1 MMCRFIRG
9 GINVKRIFAILLAI
23 GIVIS
28 IIPSFAVT
36 ANAADRLGTPPY
48 PLIEYGYTTET
59 PAGTIRY
66 ISQVRT
72 NPLFISAYWPDVP
85 FGEYKFP
92 ETECCTASISMALS
106 YVGINKTPDAILK
119 AHYGTTYWIG
129 WGAEWNSTSVITGM
143 NNYISGNGKYSPVI
157 IHLPN
162 YSSDGHYVILAGKV
176 SDTVYKVVD
185 PWYSGVWEITI
196 NGTSAVYTQPS
207 NGGTI
212 YDKID
217 QIYQYYNPSA
227 SICDHKSYTGCGICK
242 DCGKKYEYTLNYI
255 DAGIYTVTNSFV
267 PRKDE
272 PYDSAQAD
280 ETTTIKK
287 GTVTVTASLTNAY
300 KNKWYQIS
308 YQSGGKEQ
316 TGYVYSSYLKLNKTL
331 AQEYEVSITSPGRI
345 VPRAALPVSGTVTS
359 KHYPLD
365 SIQAYLDGSLYATWT
380 ASDSTTMSMQL
391 QPTDI
396 NWKLD
401 FAAQAVGKH
410 TLTLKAKDKKHSAY
424 VNVIDHVFYTETDS
438 APTQYY
444 TVTFNANGGS
454 CSTSSVS
461 VEDGNEIGSLPTPT
475 RTGYQFKG
483 WYTDAEGGTRV
494 YASTIVSGN
503 RTIYAQWS
511 PIYYTVEFV
520 GRTPRGEII
529 DLWKEPASI
538 PYGGTLKQ
546 SDFPIFL
553 CSGVTL
559 TGWYTDPTGGTQIT
573 TDTPIT
579 SNMTL
584 YPHWQGDTITV
595 TFDANG
601 GEVAVKNKKVV
612 YGEAYGEL
620 PVPIRSGYTFTGWL
634 YTRLD
639 RYMVDSNSTVEDS
652 LDHKLQAT
660 WTKTVYK
667 VEGGVI
673 YFDHT
678 TGLITGADQKI
689 TAAVIPEEIEGT
701 PVIGIGP
708 EAFSACQDLA
718 KIVLPDT
725 LKSIAAEAFRGCSSL
740 TEIVIPASVTE
751 IGEDAFRACYSLKA
765 IHVDE
770 ANPVYASEDGV
781 LLNKEK
787 TILIYCPAEKVSG
800 YTRYSIPEG
809 VLRIQERALY
819 DCTKMGSL
827 FIPASVT
834 SIEEDAL
841 PGCSVEVS
849 AENANYSS
857 INGVLFNYDQ
867 TKLLYYPRRYT
878 GAYHVPDGVEVIGA
892 SAFKWGKL
900 TTVVLPE
907 SLIRIEDYAFAYSS
921 KMKSITIPQNV
932 ISIGNYA
939 FEPYIYSSYSGISEV
954 YFEGAAPV
962 LGEYAFG
969 ISKGEQKLA
978 TLYYR
983 DWMQGWNALSYEG
996 YPTQVYESRYAVG
1009 DGYLYYSPIC
1019 GQIVGC
1025 DENLTKGTIPARIGE
1040 VEIVSISE
1048 TAFQNHAKLE
1058 QLTIPVTVTAIPDEA
1073 FAGSVLQ
1080 KIVYEG
1086 TMQEWLSINESS
1098 GFHCAEKILIQCA
1111 DGTIPSDAVYAGTCG
1126 DDLWWFYSEDGTLHI
1141 EGSGAMQDYATSS
1154 DSSAEYPPWKF
1165 LYSEITAVVFSGNIT
1180 YIGQAA
1186 FQWNQRITSVSL
1198 PDSCVEIGRSAF
1210 EGCVNLA
1217 SIRFLDSVE
1226 IIGYRSFAGCRALTS
1241 LEIPKTAKE
1250 IRVGA
1255 FEGCSNLQK
1264 IILPAAPRLRY
1275 ACFFNIAPNAEVL
1288 FDGTSAQWSQTA
1300 TCAPES
1306 CVNNDTIIHCSNR
1319 DLDISIQAM
1328 GLCGE
1333 TVEWFL
1339 NSEGTLQITGE
1350 GPMVSTRQFTSG
1362 SRTDVT
1368 CSWYGLGTQIKEVVI
1383 DEGVT
1388 SISRNAFTDCGRII
1402 SIEIPKSIK
1411 VIESRAFYFCTNLTS
1426 VIFPNA
1432 EIELEDEVFLLCTE
1446 LATVTIPYG
1455 LTKIG
1460 ARAFSDCGKI
1470 TTISLPESVTSI
1482 GDEAFYGCEGLNQV
1496 ELPDSLET
1504 IGERAFAQSALE
1516 SLHIPKGV
1524 KVMERTFDGCDTLKE
1539 LTVDSENC
1547 TFFAADGV
1555 LYNKDTMTLILAPH
1569 RYATDHLIVPE
1580 GVVAVAAEALANCWS
1595 ISEITLPTTLEEVGS
1610 KAFAGC
1616 EWLHYVNFSGGP
1628 PRIAQDAFTDVTAD
1642 ATYPPDDGR
1651 WTEADMQ
1658 NYGGELQWEPYY
1670 VFIAEG
1676 TCGENLFWKLDSRG
1690 RMRIWGT
1697 GEMER
1702 YNEGETPWFSY
1713 RNSIRSVIFE
1723 EGVETVCRFAFYK
1736 CIYLSEICLP
1746 ESLISIGWSAFY
1758 GTNIETLNLPANLR
1772 TLDADA
1778 FGYCLRLKSVTIPS
1792 GSLQQEKYV
1801 TNYPFRFCSS
1811 LQEIHFLGDALEKPK
1826 ELVKYFSPS
1835 ESDYIYLK
1843 VSMYY
1848 PTGNVTWT
1856 QELIEKNLHENITW
1870 VPVEENGNPR
1880 TDSLSWYFIPEEGRL
1895 VVWGAG
1901 EMENYSASTPAPWHK
1916 YADAIK
1922 NVTISKGVTSVGN
1935 YAFYNCA
1942 SLENAVLCENVQKVG
1957 SHAFDGCTALQ
1968 KISFSGDAPV
1978 ISENAFTRVTATG
1991 YYTDGNATWTSE
2003 KTKNYGG
2010 TITWHSGQIFGDSIF
2025 WSLNDA
2031 GELRVWGIGEMP
2043 DGSNTTV
2050 WQYYAPWYEKRDS
2063 IRTLL
2068 IEEGIT
2074 YISSTAFSG
2083 CENLKSV
2090 TIPSTLTELGRMAF
2104 VSCSAIDSIYISDL
2118 RAWCAIR
2125 LRCDMEDLYDRYD
2138 EYQISRIYEE
2148 AYPHIRE
2155 HRIYYG
2161 IIYLNGVPLNEIEI
2175 PKGIEEVR
2183 PFAFTQCSATKV
2195 TIPDSVQ
2202 VIRDYA
2208 FSNCHLLEKVDLGN
2222 GVTELGLGTF
2232 SGCYNLK
2239 NISLPLSLS
2248 TIGANALELSGLT
2261 MLTIPDSV
2269 VGIGSYAFWCSDLT
2283 EIVIGAGVQKIGK
2296 FAFSGCDDLKSI
2308 VVKEG
2313 NTAFFAD
2320 SRSVLYDAGQANL
2333 IHCPGQ
2339 LQGEYVIPETVTNI
2353 EDEAFTYCMGI
2364 NRIVFRGSAPTIG
2377 KGSFRGVSAK
2387 VYYPSND
2394 ATWTEDARKNYGG
2407 TLEWIAFDL
2416 VGYEDAAFGFC
2427 GEELNWILTSDG
2439 ELVIRGTGKMD
2450 SYPNA
2455 EDVPWAQYRAEI
2467 KKVTLPDG
2475 VTNIGKNAFF
2485 CCENLT
2491 TIALPASVNEIESFA
2506 FEGCTALAAATYKGG
2521 INQWNAV
2528 AIAEGNTALQDV
2540 IALSCAHANK
2550 NEVAA
2555 KAPDCLC
2562 TGNNQYYTCM
2572 DCGMVFKADG
2582 VTETTVEAETLSALG
2597 HDTVTDPAVPA
2608 TCEATGLT
2616 EGSHCSRCDY
2626 KVEQKETPI
2635 DPNNHVGPSHYDHD
2649 GQHHWTVCDA
2659 CGGKSSAE
2667 DEHSYG
2673 EDNTCAICGYLRG
2686 FAVSGTVESFLDENG
2701 SVTLSLINGGEVKY
2715 TTSVTGNTAHYCFDT
2730 VAPAAYTL
2738 RVEKAGHVMR
2748 TYEITVTDTGVEQ
2761 DAKICPHG
2769 DIDGDGE
2776 TGMLDMIRLY
2786 NHINE
2791 TEELTDYAYLCADVD
2806 GDGEVGMLDMIRLY
2820 GHINETE
2827 PLY

>member
-1 MMCRFIRG
+1 MQ
-9 GINVKRIFAILLAI
+9 KRLLALLLAVAIIVTLMPSLLLHTEAAEYSQAILAINWGNIQSVGHQAPKGQACACYGLAYCRTI
-23 GIVIS
+23 LDGKVHYYS
-28 IIPSFAVT
+28 EYSSGTNEYNAYCSWWLGQYNGFFPSDKSDAY
-36 ANAADRLGTPPY
+36 RRIY
-48 PLIEYGYTTET
+48 SE
-59 PAGTIRY
+59 
-66 ISQVRT
+66 
-72 NPLFISAYWPDVP
+72 ISA
-85 FGEYKFP
+85 GR
-92 ETECCTASISMALS
+92 
-106 YVGINKTPDAILK
+106 
-119 AHYGTTYWIG
+119 
-129 WGAEWNSTSVITGM
+129 
-143 NNYISGNGKYSPVI
+143 PVVVKVKGVR
-157 IHLPN
+157 
-162 YSSDGHYVILAGKV
+162 SSHHYVTIVGFENVA
-176 SDTVYKVVD
+176 SDA
-185 PWYSGVWEITI
+185 SL
-196 NGTSAVYTQPS
+196 
-207 NGGTI
+207 
-212 YDKID
+212 
-217 QIYQYYNPSA
+217 SA
-227 SICDHKSYTGCGICK
+227 SNFLIIDPCASSFVAENLAAVGYDLKIEDGVYQVEYDTSGAVAPFESVKSFCDHKSYTGCGICK
-242 DCGKKYEYTLNYI
+242 DCGKKYEYTLNYM

-308 YQSGGKEQ
+308 YQTGGKEQ
-316 TGYVYSSYLKLNKTL
+316 TGYVYSSYLKLNKAL

-365 SIQAYLDGSLYATWT
+365 SVQAYLDGSLYATWT

-503 RTIYAQWS
+503 RTVYAQWM

-520 GRTPRGEII
+520 GRTPKGAII
-529 DLWKEPASI
+529 DLWKEPTSV
-538 PYGGTLKQ
+538 PHGGTLKQ

-595 TFDANG
+595 SFDANG
-601 GEVAVKNKKVV
+601 GEVAVKNKQVV

-620 PVPIRSGYTFTGWL
+620 PVPIRSGYSFTGWL

-708 EAFSACQDLA
+708 KAFSSCQDLA

-751 IGEDAFRACYSLKA
+751 IGKDAFRACYSLKA

-770 ANPVYASEDGV
+770 SNPVYASEDGV
-781 LLNKEK
+781 LMNKGK

-800 YTRYSIPEG
+800 YARYSIPEG
-809 VLRIQERALY
+809 VLRIQEQALY
-819 DCTKMGSL
+819 DCTEMGSL

-900 TTVVLPE
+900 TTVVLPD

-932 ISIGNYA
+932 VSIGDYA

-978 TLYYR
+978 MLYYR
-983 DWMQGWNALSYEG
+983 DWMQGWNAPSYEG

-1009 DGYLYYSPIC
+1009 DGYLYYSPIR

-1025 DENLTKGTIPARIGE
+1025 DENLTKVTIPARIGE

-1073 FAGSVLQ
+1073 FAGSALQ
-1080 KIVYEG
+1080 EIVYEG
-1086 TMQEWLSINESS
+1086 TMQEWLSINESN
-1098 GFHCAEKILIQCA
+1098 GFHCAERILIQCT

-1126 DDLWWFYSEDGTLHI
+1126 DDLRWFYLEDGTLHI

-1154 DSSAEYPPWKF
+1154 DNSAEYPPWEF

-1186 FQWNQRITSVSL
+1186 FQWNRRITSVSL

-1217 SIRFLDSVE
+1217 SIRFPDSVE
-1226 IIGYRSFAGCRALTS
+1226 IIGYRSFAGCKALTS
-1241 LEIPKTAKE
+1241 LEIQKTAKE

-1300 TCAPES
+1300 KCAPES

-1350 GPMVSTRQFTSG
+1350 GPMVSTCQFTSD

-1368 CSWYGLGTQIKEVVI
+1368 CSWYGLGTRIKEVVI

-1426 VIFPNA
+1426 VTFPNA
-1432 EIELEDEVFLLCTE
+1432 EIELEDEVFLLCTK

-1460 ARAFSDCGKI
+1460 VRAFSNCGKI

-1539 LTVDSENC
+1539 ITVDSENC

-1555 LYNKDTMTLILAPH
+1555 LYNKDTMTLVLAPH

-1580 GVVAVAAEALANCWS
+1580 GVVAVAAEALANCRS

-1628 PRIAQDAFTDVTAD
+1628 PRIAQDAFTNVTAN

-1697 GEMER
+1697 GEMKR

-1713 RNSIRSVIFE
+1713 RNSIRSVVFE
-1723 EGVETVCRFAFYK
+1723 EGVETVSRFAFCN

-1880 TDSLSWYFIPEEGRL
+1880 TDSLSWYFIPEEGRF
-1895 VVWGAG
+1895 VVWGTG

-2010 TITWHSGQIFGDSIF
+2010 TITWHGGQIFGDSIF

-2074 YISSTAFSG
+2074 YISSMAFSG

-2155 HRIYYG
+2155 YRIYYG
-2161 IIYLNGVPLNEIEI
+2161 IIYLNSVPLNEIEI
-2175 PKGIEEVR
+2175 PEGIEEIR

-2208 FSNCHLLEKVDLGN
+2208 FNECPLLEKVDLGS
-2222 GVTELGLGTF
+2222 GVTELGLGAF
-2232 SGCYNLK
+2232 SHCYNLK
-2239 NISLPLSLS
+2239 NISLPISLS
-2248 TIGANALELSGLT
+2248 TIGTSALASSGLT
-2261 MLTIPDSV
+2261 TVTIPDSV
-2269 VGIGSYAFWCSDLT
+2269 VSIGSYAFWCSDLT
-2283 EIVIGAGVQKIGK
+2283 EIVIGAGVQKIGE

-2320 SRSVLYDAGQANL
+2320 SRGVLYDAGQANL
-2333 IHCPGQ
+2333 IHCPEQ
-2339 LQGEYVIPETVTNI
+2339 LQGEYLIPETVTNI

-2364 NRIVFRGSAPTIG
+2364 NRIAFRGSAPTIG

-2387 VYYPSND
+2387 VYYPGDN
-2394 ATWTEDARKNYGG
+2394 ATWTEDVQKNYGG
-2407 TLEWIAFDL
+2407 ALEWIAFDL
-2416 VGYEDAAFGFC
+2416 AGYEDAAFGFC

-2475 VTNIGKNAFF
+2475 VTNIGQNAFF

-2491 TIALPASVNEIESFA
+2491 TIALPASVSEIESFA
-2506 FEGCTALAAATYKGG
+2506 FDGCTALSAATYEGG

-2528 AIAEGNTALQDV
+2528 AIAEGNTALQNV

-2562 TGNNQYYTCM
+2562 TGNNQYYTCI

-2597 HDTVTDPAVPA
+2597 HDMVTDPAVPA

-2626 KVEQKETPI
+2626 RVEQKETPI
-2635 DPNNHVGPSHYDHD
+2635 APNNHVGPSHYDHD
-2649 GQHHWTVCDA
+2649 GQHHWMVCDA

-2673 EDNTCAICGYLRG
+2673 EDHVCAVCGYLRG

-2715 TTSVTGNTAHYCFDT
+2715 TTSVTGNTTHYCFDA
-2730 VAPAAYTL
+2730 VAPATYTL

-2748 TYEITVTDTGVEQ
+2748 TYVITVTDTGVEQ
-2761 DAKICPHG
+2761 DAKICPYG

>member
-1 MMCRFIRG
+1 M
-9 GINVKRIFAILLAI
+9 KRIFAILLAI

-800 YTRYSIPEG
+800 YARYSIPEG

-892 SAFKWGKL
+892 SAFKRGRL

-1073 FAGSVLQ
+1073 FAGSALQ

-1154 DSSAEYPPWKF
+1154 DSSAEYPPWEF
-1165 LYSEITAVVFSGNIT
+1165 LYSEITAVVFPGNIT

-1186 FQWNQRITSVSL
+1186 FQWNRRITSVSL

-1368 CSWYGLGTQIKEVVI
+1368 CSWYGLGTRIKEVVI

-1402 SIEIPKSIK
+1402 SIAIPKSIK

-1426 VIFPNA
+1426 VTFPNA

-1460 ARAFSDCGKI
+1460 ARAFSNCGKI

-1697 GEMER
+1697 GEMYD
-1702 YNEGETPWFSY
+1702 YNNDPIGNDRDKAPWYPYRDDIMEVTVASGVTSIGREAFRRNRRLSKVELPEGLVSINAGAFSGTAL
-1713 RNSIRSVIFE
+1713 E
-1723 EGVETVCRFAFYK
+1723 EIT
-1736 CIYLSEICLP
+1736 LP
-1746 ESLISIGWSAFY
+1746 ESLCHLGSYAFYSENLKTVVICSSTLTEIVSAFD
-1758 GTNIETLNLPANLR
+1758 GC
-1772 TLDADA
+1772 DA
-1778 FGYCLRLKSVTIPS
+1778 
-1792 GSLQQEKYV
+1792 
-1801 TNYPFRFCSS
+1801 

-1835 ESDYIYLK
+1835 KSDYIYLK

-1848 PTGNVTWT
+1848 PTGNATWT
-1856 QELIEKNLHENITW
+1856 QELIEKNRDENITW
-1870 VPVEENGNPR
+1870 IPVEENGNPR

-1895 VVWGAG
+1895 VVWGTG

-1935 YAFYNCA
+1935 YAFYN
-1942 SLENAVLCENVQKVG
+1942 
-1957 SHAFDGCTALQ
+1957 
-1968 KISFSGDAPV
+1968 
-1978 ISENAFTRVTATG
+1978 
-1991 YYTDGNATWTSE
+1991 Y
-2003 KTKNYGG
+2003 
-2010 TITWHSGQIFGDSIF
+2010 
-2025 WSLNDA
+2025 
-2031 GELRVWGIGEMP
+2031 
-2043 DGSNTTV
+2043 
-2050 WQYYAPWYEKRDS
+2050 
-2063 IRTLL
+2063 
-2068 IEEGIT
+2068 
-2074 YISSTAFSG
+2074 
-2083 CENLKSV
+2083 KSV
-2090 TIPSTLTELGRMAF
+2090 T
-2104 VSCSAIDSIYISDL
+2104 
-2118 RAWCAIR
+2118 
-2125 LRCDMEDLYDRYD
+2125 
-2138 EYQISRIYEE
+2138 
-2148 AYPHIRE
+2148 
-2155 HRIYYG
+2155 
-2161 IIYLNGVPLNEIEI
+2161 
-2175 PKGIEEVR
+2175 
-2183 PFAFTQCSATKV
+2183 
-2195 TIPDSVQ
+2195 
-2202 VIRDYA
+2202 
-2208 FSNCHLLEKVDLGN
+2208 
-2222 GVTELGLGTF
+2222 
-2232 SGCYNLK
+2232 
-2239 NISLPLSLS
+2239 
-2248 TIGANALELSGLT
+2248 NALISE
-2261 MLTIPDSV
+2261 
-2269 VGIGSYAFWCSDLT
+2269 
-2283 EIVIGAGVQKIGK
+2283 EVQKIG
-2296 FAFSGCDDLKSI
+2296 SKSF
-2308 VVKEG
+2308 G
-2313 NTAFFAD
+2313 NCNSLTSIIFKGD
-2320 SRSVLYDAGQANL
+2320 
-2333 IHCPGQ
+2333 
-2339 LQGEYVIPETVTNI
+2339 
-2353 EDEAFTYCMGI
+2353 
-2364 NRIVFRGSAPTIG
+2364 APT
-2377 KGSFRGVSAK
+2377 
-2387 VYYPSND
+2387 
-2394 ATWTEDARKNYGG
+2394 
-2407 TLEWIAFDL
+2407 FD
-2416 VGYEDAAFGFC
+2416 D
-2427 GEELNWILTSDG
+2427 ILKQ
-2439 ELVIRGTGKMD
+2439 V
-2450 SYPNA
+2450 
-2455 EDVPWAQYRAEI
+2455 
-2467 KKVTLPDG
+2467 
-2475 VTNIGKNAFF
+2475 
-2485 CCENLT
+2485 
-2491 TIALPASVNEIESFA
+2491 
-2506 FEGCTALAAATYKGG
+2506 
-2521 INQWNAV
+2521 
-2528 AIAEGNTALQDV
+2528 
-2540 IALSCAHANK
+2540 
-2550 NEVAA
+2550 
-2555 KAPDCLC
+2555 
-2562 TGNNQYYTCM
+2562 
-2572 DCGMVFKADG
+2572 
-2582 VTETTVEAETLSALG
+2582 
-2597 HDTVTDPAVPA
+2597 
-2608 TCEATGLT
+2608 
-2616 EGSHCSRCDY
+2616 
-2626 KVEQKETPI
+2626 
-2635 DPNNHVGPSHYDHD
+2635 
-2649 GQHHWTVCDA
+2649 
-2659 CGGKSSAE
+2659 
-2667 DEHSYG
+2667 
-2673 EDNTCAICGYLRG
+2673 
-2686 FAVSGTVESFLDENG
+2686 
-2701 SVTLSLINGGEVKY
+2701 LIQ
-2715 TTSVTGNTAHYCFDT
+2715 S
-2730 VAPAAYTL
+2730 
-2738 RVEKAGHVMR
+2738 
-2748 TYEITVTDTGVEQ
+2748 
-2761 DAKICPHG
+2761 
-2769 DIDGDGE
+2769 
-2776 TGMLDMIRLY
+2776 
-2786 NHINE
+2786 
-2791 TEELTDYAYLCADVD
+2791 
-2806 GDGEVGMLDMIRLY
+2806 
-2820 GHINETE
+2820 
-2827 PLY
+2827 